1 MPTNGGEDTLQGGIR
16 FGILGTLE
24 VLGPEG
30 RSLVPTGRVDRVV
43 LGTLLLEPNCVVSR
57 DRLIEAAWGDQPPE
71 KALNAL
77 QVHVSRLRKLL
88 GSTTGSETRLRT
100 RSPGYVLDTSPGELD
115 AEEFERLAD
124 VDPDEDH
131 ESAAARLTE
140 ALRLWRGPVLDGL
153 DVGMSGL
160 PAVTRLEDLRLSTI
174 ERRVEADLAL
184 GRHREV
190 TGELEALV
198 RSHPLHESLRGLLMV
213 ALYRSGRQADALA
226 AYRQARQILAVE
238 LGIDP
243 GPALQALELAVLAQS
258 PHLDIPTEGRHD
270 SARLSVHPAGP
281 SSARVP
287 LPGRLTARPSIG
299 MIGRQDDLH
308 VLADI
313 YKRVATDGGRE
324 VVLLAGEAGV
334 GKSTLAATA
343 AGAAFDE
350 GACVLFG
357 HCEEDLASPYQ
368 FFAEALDHLVK
379 HSPPDQLESCVR
391 PYGSDLSRL
400 VPSVS
405 TLLPGL
411 PATRATDA
419 DTERYLLFAAVA
431 GVIADVSRSQ
441 PVVLVLDDL
450 QWADRGS
457 LLLLRHLAVA
467 EQIPR
472 ALILATYR
480 DSELMH
486 AEALRDT
493 LGALRRHTGV
503 QRIELRGL
511 NDNDVV
517 SYFEAASG
525 QPLDDKGLDLARA
538 VYQETDGNPF
548 FVGEVLRH
556 LSESGA
562 IYRDTQGH
570 WVAGEG
576 LNDATLPDSVRE
588 VIGGRVVRLGKDA
601 ERVLSLAAVIGRE
614 FDLELLARA
623 AEIPEDDVLDF
634 LDGAIGAALV
644 RDLPDSPGRFQFTHS
659 LIQHTLYQDLRATRR
674 ARAHR
679 QVAQALEDLEGDA
692 SDRRVGQLAR
702 HWVAALQPTDLAKAI
717 GYSRRAGDVALAALA
732 PADAVRFYSQAL
744 ELSAQSPASDPV
756 LALDVTIGLGTALRQ
771 AGDLAFRETLLGACR
786 AAVELG
792 DTDRLVAATLANDRG
807 TFSTVSTIDAE
818 KVEMLEASLHR
829 LPADDVRRALVLA
842 TLCTELTVGSSL
854 ERRQALADEALT
866 IARKC
871 GDDATVVRV
880 INHVLLPLSVP
891 HLLDLSTARSVEA
904 LTLAESVGDPVL
916 LCTAAS
922 GRRLIAGA
930 SGDMEEMDRCLEL
943 KGRLVTRLDLP
954 FLHWVHTIQRVT
966 RALIAGDP
974 GLGEELAMRALQL
987 GTDGGQPDAA
997 TAFGIQLIM
1006 VHLQRGTLGTLVPL
1020 IEQAIADNPG
1030 FPVFSAVLALA
1041 HAESDHDEESRRLL
1055 DRFARSRFE
1064 LPLDVAWLTAMIA
1077 CAEAAV
1083 VCGDPHH
1090 AEPLL
1095 EQLAPFS
1102 DQWLYTDV
1110 STSGPVSRS
1119 VGDLLTVLRRYD
1131 EAERAFEDADDSC
1144 EKADARFFDAQ
1155 TDLSWGRMLAR
1166 RDAPD
1171 DRSRAQHILSRARHA
1186 GATRGFE
1193 VVERRAVAEL
1203 RLIDS

>member
-1 MPTNGGEDTLQGGIR
+1 VPKNGGEDTLQGGMR
-16 FGILGTLE
+16 FSILGTLE

-30 RSLVPTGRVDRVV
+30 RSLVPKGRVDRVI
-43 LGTLLLEPNCVVSR
+43 LGILLLEPNCVVSR
-57 DRLIEAAWGDQPPE
+57 DRLIEAAWEDQPPE

-100 RSPGYVLDTSPGELD
+100 RSPGYVLDSSPGELD
-115 AEEFERLAD
+115 AEEFERLAA

-131 ESAAARLTE
+131 ESVAARLTD

-160 PAVTRLEDLRLSTI
+160 PAITRLENLRLSTI

-198 RSHPLHESLRGLLMV
+198 QSHPLHESLRGLLMV

-226 AYRQARQILAVE
+226 VYRQARQVLAEE

-243 GPALQALELAVLAQS
+243 GPALQALELAVLDQS
-258 PHLDIPTEGRHD
+258 PHLDIPTEGRG
-270 SARLSVHPAGP
+270 STRITAPPAGP
-281 SSARVP
+281 SSSRIP
-287 LPGRLTARPSIG
+287 LPGRLMARPSTG
-299 MIGRQDDLH
+299 MIGREDELRL
-308 VLADI
+308 LADV
-313 YKRVATDGGRE
+313 YKRVGTDGGRE
-324 VVLLAGEAGV
+324 VILLAGEAGV
-334 GKSTLAATA
+334 GKSTLAAA
-343 AGAAFDE
+343 AARAAFDE

-368 FFAEALDHLVK
+368 FFAEALDHFVK
-379 HSPPDQLESCVR
+379 HAPPRHLESCVR

-411 PATRATDA
+411 PATQGTDA

-472 ALILATYR
+472 VLIVATYR
-480 DSELMH
+480 DSELIH
-486 AEALRDT
+486 AEGLRDT
-493 LGALRRHTGV
+493 LGALRRHSGV
-503 QRIELRGL
+503 QRIELRGF
-511 NDNDVV
+511 NDNEVV
-517 SYFEAASG
+517 FYFEAASG
-525 QPLDDKGLDLARA
+525 QSLDDQGLDLARA
-538 VYQETDGNPF
+538 VYRETDGNPF

-556 LSESGA
+556 LAESGA
-562 IYRDTQGH
+562 LYRDTHGH
-570 WVAGEG
+570 WVAGDQLE
-576 LNDATLPDSVRE
+576 NAVLPDSVRE
-588 VIGGRVVRLGKDA
+588 VIGGRVVRLGKGA

-623 AEIPEDDVLDF
+623 AEIPEDDVLDL
-634 LDGAIGAALV
+634 LDGAIGAALI
-644 RDLPDSPGRFQFTHS
+644 RDLPDSPGRFQFTHA
-659 LIQHTLYQDLRATRR
+659 LIQHTLYHDLRTTRR

-679 QVAQALEDLEGDA
+679 QVAQALEELEADA
-692 SDRRVGQLAR
+692 SDGRVGQLAR
-702 HWVAALQPTDLAKAI
+702 HWVAAIQPTDLAKAI

-771 AGDLAFRETLLGACR
+771 AGDLTFRETLLGACR
-786 AAVELG
+786 AAIGLG
-792 DTDRLVAATLANDRG
+792 ETDRLVAATLANDRG
-807 TFSTVSTIDAE
+807 TFSTVSAIDAE
-818 KVEMLEASLHR
+818 KVEMLEASLRR

-842 TLCTELTVGSSL
+842 TLCTELTVGSTL
-854 ERRQALADEALT
+854 ERRLDLADEALT
-866 IARKC
+866 IAHNC

-891 HLLDLSTARSVEA
+891 HLLDLSTERSVEA

-930 SGDMEEMDRCLEL
+930 SGDVAEMDRCFEL
-943 KGRLVTRLDLP
+943 KGRLVAKLDLP
-954 FLHWVHTIQRVT
+954 FLNWVHTIQSAT
-966 RALIAGDP
+966 RALIDGDS
-974 GLGEELAMRALQL
+974 GLGEQVALRALQL

-997 TAFGIQLIM
+997 VVFGTQLIM
-1006 VHLQRGTLGTLVPL
+1006 VHLLRGTMGTLVPL

-1041 HAESDHDEESRRLL
+1041 HAEADHEDEVRRLL
-1055 DRFARSRFE
+1055 EGFARSRFQ
-1064 LPLDVAWLTAMIA
+1064 LPLDVTWLTAMIA
-1077 CAEAAV
+1077 CSGAAAA
-1083 VCGDPHH
+1083 CDDPRF

-1110 STSGPVSRS
+1110 STAGPVSRS
-1119 VGDLLTVLRRYD
+1119 VGDLLVVLGRYD
-1131 EAERAFEDADDSC
+1131 EAERAFEAAHASC
-1144 EKADARFFDAQ
+1144 QKADAAFFGAQ
-1155 TDLSWGRMLAR
+1155 TDLSWGRMLSRRNAPGDGPLAR
-1166 RDAPD
+1166 
-1171 DRSRAQHILSRARHA
+1171 QLLTRARDV

-1193 VVERRAVAEL
+1193 VVERRAATAL
-1203 RLIDS
+1203 QLLD